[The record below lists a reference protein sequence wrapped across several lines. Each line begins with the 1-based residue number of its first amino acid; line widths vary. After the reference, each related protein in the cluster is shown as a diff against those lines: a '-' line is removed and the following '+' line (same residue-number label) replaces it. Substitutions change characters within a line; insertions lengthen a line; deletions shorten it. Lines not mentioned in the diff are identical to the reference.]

1 MNVQPLRRRTA
12 LALVPVATLGVVM
25 AGVIAPSQ
33 AHAAGRDGV
42 CNDGEFCYSYNS
54 GFTGSISDFTGSLA
68 DYGAT
73 QPSCYEFKSAGTGQ
87 GLCVKNNAASAW
99 NRSTKPVVVYYN
111 SNYGGAS
118 QTIQPGAKV
127 DLNSTL
133 KNNNAS
139 HQYYSNNQLTTFNFF
154 VGIGYTKRQAAGVV
168 GNLMQE
174 SGTSINPNAQQS
186 GGAGRGIAQ
195 WSVGGRW
202 DTYAND
208 NVVWYANKL
217 GMSPYSLTLQLK
229 FIQYEL
235 NTFSGY
241 GKAPLVAST
250 TIDTAVVVFQDY
262 FERCGTC
269 NTAAR
274 KTYAHQV
281 YDTYA

>member
-154 VGIGYTKRQAAGVV
+154 VGIGWLV
-168 GNLMQE
+168 LL
-174 SGTSINPNAQQS
+174 
-186 GGAGRGIAQ
+186 GRN
-195 WSVGGRW
+195 R
-202 DTYAND
+202 
-208 NVVWYANKL
+208 
-217 GMSPYSLTLQLK
+217 
-229 FIQYEL
+229 
-235 NTFSGY
+235 
-241 GKAPLVAST
+241 
-250 TIDTAVVVFQDY
+250 
-262 FERCGTC
+262 
-269 NTAAR
+269 
-274 KTYAHQV
+274 
-281 YDTYA
+281 